1 MKQNTKACVYY
12 EEILHTN
19 LYRTYQYIWFFWKT
33 EKKIDTR
40 LSYQS
45 IANFL
50 QIAQHEHPIARPLQA
65 LLWILTFTLIF
76 HFALSYAK

>member
-1 MKQNTKACVYY
+1 MRRYSILISTEHISIYDFSEKQK
-12 EEILHTN
+12 
-19 LYRTYQYIWFFWKT
+19 
-33 EKKIDTR
+33 KKIDTR

-65 LLWILTFTLIF
+65 LL
-76 HFALSYAK
+76 